1 MIHRL
6 LIAPTIP
13 PVARACGRFS
23 VSSKSCYAIIT
34 PSGKNRNGLTYTAPL
49 MGAKILHG
57 NLSTRREISG
67 GIGKHGPPPPNIRR
81 RSMHGI
87 EGAFV

>member
-1 MIHRL
+1 M
-6 LIAPTIP
+6 IAPTIP
-13 PVARACGRFS
+13 PVSWARGRFS

-49 MGAKILHG
+49 MGAKMLHVA
-57 NLSTRREISG
+57 LSTRREISG
-67 GIGKHGPPPPNIRR
+67 GIGKHNEPPPNRR
-81 RSMHGI
+81 RRPMHGI

>member
-1 MIHRL
+1 M
-6 LIAPTIP
+6 IAPTIS

-49 MGAKILHG
+49 MGANVLHC
-57 NLSTRREISG
+57 NPSTRRAISG
-67 GIGKHGPPPPNIRR
+67 EIGKHSKPPPNIRR
-81 RSMHGI
+81 RPMHSKG
-87 EGAFV
+87 GAFV